1 MLTYKNLKSG
11 STIKLILI
19 LLILVIL
26 GLTTQL
32 YSTLKFQTR
41 SSIGISNVSSLN
53 VESELNYL
61 KSFNSS
67 TSDAIRQQLKYLVKK
82 GGIEGVIKLSEF
94 ALQQKE
100 ISMDQCHNLLHLIGH
115 EAYEYFEGDFYK
127 LILYGS
133 DICIASFQH
142 GIEAQIAEA
151 DKNSTENLK
160 RYCEALRKSYPGI
173 SCYHGAGHGYMRILK
188 DPHQA
193 VKKCDELKGGP
204 DNELWNCYRGVFSE
218 YGNQA
223 LGVDSD
229 TGQPLPGGPTVSLE
243 KESPLLFCAQFN
255 KKYHDSCY
263 SQITKVHYSSNIDE
277 SLKSCLKDKYD
288 SRMQEICI
296 NIISGVD
303 SRNLL
308 SHQDHYKVSNV
319 VFSLPEDLR
328 KAYILGVRETIIGFK
343 ISGIKKDWKKFCAE
357 FKLADD
363 QKFCTDNLQNI

>member
-1 MLTYKNLKSG
+1 MTSSKIKYPKIIKRLLVLLIFIILLEAGLIYLSKNYAKNDQNRFNVAAELRSLKSPG
-11 STIKLILI
+11 LST
-19 LLILVIL
+19 
-26 GLTTQL
+26 
-32 YSTLKFQTR
+32 Y
-41 SSIGISNVSSLN
+41 
-53 VESELNYL
+53 
-61 KSFNSS
+61 
-67 TSDAIRQQLKYLVKK
+67 DAIRQQLKYLVER
-82 GGIEGVIKLSEF
+82 GGIEGVIKLAEF

-115 EAYEYFEGDFYK
+115 EAYEYFKGDVPK

-133 DICIASFQH
+133 AICIASFQH

-151 DKNSTENLK
+151 DKSPTENLK

-193 VKKCDELKGGP
+193 VKKCDELEGGP

-229 TGQPLPGGPTVSLE
+229 TGQPLPDGPQVSLE
-243 KESPLLFCAQFN
+243 RESPLLFCDQFD
-255 KKYHDSCY
+255 KKYRDSCY
-263 SQITKVHYSSNIDE
+263 SQITKVHYSSNVDE
-277 SLKSCLKDKYD
+277 SLKSCLKEKYS

-308 SHQDHYKVSNV
+308 SHQDHYQVSNL
-319 VFSLPEDLR
+319 VFSLPANLR
-328 KAYILGVRETIIGFK
+328 KAYILGVRETMIGFK
-343 ISGIKKDWKKFCAE
+343 ISGIKKEWEKFCEE
-357 FKLADD
+357 FKLVDD
-363 QKFCTDNLQNI
+363 QRFCIDNLQSL